1 MFIYVISTKKH
12 SVQGVHIS
20 SYQGVCVE
28 AEIPPEVSELFE
40 TLRGEALR
48 RAMAWTAVAFGDVNV
63 ANRLYLRIF
72 LHKYVCFKTV

>member
-1 MFIYVISTKKH
+1 MSYLPKNTVH
-12 SVQGVHIS
+12 GVHIS

-48 RAMAWTAVAFGDVNV
+48 RAMDCSGIWWCKCGFPFVFAFFF
-63 ANRLYLRIF
+63 A
-72 LHKYVCFKTV
+72 